1 MLKTW
6 RNPLFLPVSPRID
19 TERPRSGHKQQ
30 ETDTM
35 PTKPR
40 IEYKRSDYFNALA
53 QEPLF
58 GTGGKWLRCASF
70 KDPMLWGS
78 EEKRDNMLKLLRKEA
93 RK

>member
-1 MLKTW
+1 
-6 RNPLFLPVSPRID
+6 
-19 TERPRSGHKQQ
+19 
-30 ETDTM
+30 M

-58 GTGGKWLRCASF
+58 GIAAKCDATGGKWLRCASF